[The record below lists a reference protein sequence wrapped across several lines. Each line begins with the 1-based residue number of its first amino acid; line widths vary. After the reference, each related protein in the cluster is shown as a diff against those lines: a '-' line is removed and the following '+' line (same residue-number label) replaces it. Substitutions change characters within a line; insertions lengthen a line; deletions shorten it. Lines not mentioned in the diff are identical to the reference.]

1 MRIKKYNN
9 RKLRYDGK
17 YVNLSEVVAAIK
29 NGNEISAYRHDTEED
44 CTEEVLKEAL
54 KLVKI
59 DWEIL
64 HELIKKGEMHEQE
77 IE

>member
-9 RKLRYDGK
+9 RKLRYDKK
-17 YVNLSEVVAAIK
+17 YINLSEVVAAIK
-29 NGNEISAYRHDTEED
+29 NGEDISAYRHENEED

-59 DWEIL
+59 DWEVL
-64 HELIKKGEMHEQE
+64 QELIKKGAMHE
-77 IE
+77 